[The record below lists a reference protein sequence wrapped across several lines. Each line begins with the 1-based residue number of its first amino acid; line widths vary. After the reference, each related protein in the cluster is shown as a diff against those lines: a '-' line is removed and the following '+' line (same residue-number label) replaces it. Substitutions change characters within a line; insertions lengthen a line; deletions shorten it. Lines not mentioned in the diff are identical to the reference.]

1 MNLIMPISAM
11 WFFSELAL
19 AVLKR
24 SRPGSTSKKDKSSF
38 WWLWVTILISVCA
51 GVYCGIL
58 GIGHI
63 GHIRFWFGYAGI
75 VLILLG
81 LVIRWLAILTLRRF
95 FTVDVAIARGQE
107 IIRKGLYAH
116 IRHPAYS
123 GSLMSFLGLGIAFS
137 NWLSTIIIFV
147 PILTAF
153 LYRIKIEEAAMREAF
168 GEPYSDYC
176 KNTKRLI
183 PGIF

>member
-1 MNLIMPISAM
+1 MNLIMPISAL
-11 WFFSELAL
+11 WFISELAL

-24 SRPGSTSKKDKSSF
+24 SSSEPTDKKDRSSF
-38 WWLWVTILISVCA
+38 WWLWVTILISVSV

-63 GHIRFWFGYAGI
+63 GYIGFWLGYAGI

-107 IIRKGLYAH
+107 IISKGLYGH
-116 IRHPAYS
+116 IRHPAYA
-123 GSLMSFLGLGIAFS
+123 GTLLSFLGLGLAFS
-137 NWLSTIIIFV
+137 NWLSIIIIFV
-147 PILTAF
+147 PILAAF

-176 KNTKRLI
+176 RHTRGLI
-183 PGIF
+183 PGIY